1 MLFITSAGPYRA
13 SREQA
18 RHAAIRACLQ
28 ALRGP
33 VLGLFVV
40 FGPLDFV
47 VLGAPD
53 SGCGPVS
60 SAILYFAIVAI
71 WAGVLMPRWLRPGRR
86 RRYEVTEHFEMH
98 TEVYEAEA
106 PADDARQRAVAE
118 REFTVEEEITWTEE
132 DAAERRANILKARR
146 RMLGTLVFLT
156 VGALG
161 IAALG
166 VAAWW
171 VIVPPGLMLGT
182 FALLLREAARSDA
195 DQARRHAHAEEMRR
209 RRSQVG
215 VEREAAPVTAETP
228 ERVTSKPVAPEPVAP
243 DVAEQSE
250 PVIEVVAYSAEIIDI
265 SGRVSDQLYDQYTD
279 AANRAVGD

>member
-1 MLFITSAGPYRA
+1 MLFIASAGPYRA

-18 RHAAIRACLQ
+18 RHAAIHACLQ
-28 ALRGP
+28 VLCGP
-33 VLGLFVV
+33 VLGVFVAY
-40 FGPLDFV
+40 GPP
-47 VLGAPD
+47 G

-98 TEVYEAEA
+98 TEVYESEA
-106 PADDARQRAVAE
+106 PADDVRQRAVTE
-118 REFTVEEEITWTEE
+118 RDFTVEEEITWTEE

-156 VGALG
+156 VGALAIAVLG
-161 IAALG
+161 I
-166 VAAWW
+166 AAWW
-171 VIVPPGLMLGT
+171 VIVPPGLMLGA
-182 FALLLREAARSDA
+182 FVLLLREAARSDVE
-195 DQARRHAHAEEMRR
+195 QVRRRAHAEETRR
-209 RRSQVG
+209 RRSEVG
-215 VEREAAPVTAETP
+215 AGREAAPVTAETF
-228 ERVTSKPVAPEPVAP
+228 ERVTSKPVAPEPATP
-243 DVAEQSE
+243 DGADHPG
-250 PVIEVVAYSAEIIDI
+250 PVIEVVASSAEIIDI

>member
-18 RHAAIRACLQ
+18 RHAAIHACLQ
-28 ALRGP
+28 VLCGP
-33 VLGLFVV
+33 VLGLFVAV
-40 FGPLDFV
+40 GP
-47 VLGAPD
+47 PD
-53 SGCGPVS
+53 GGCGPVS

-98 TEVYEAEA
+98 TEVYETEA
-106 PADDARQRAVAE
+106 PADDTPQRAVTE

-132 DAAERRANILKARR
+132 DAAGRRANILRARR

-156 VGALG
+156 AGALA
-161 IAALG
+161 IAVLKIS
-166 VAAWW
+166 AWW
-171 VIVPPGLMLGT
+171 VIIPPGVMLGA

-195 DQARRHAHAEEMRR
+195 GQARRQSQAEETRR
-209 RRSQVG
+209 RRPESGVG
-215 VEREAAPVTAETP
+215 RVAAPVTAETL
-228 ERVTSKPVAPEPVAP
+228 ERVVSKPVAPEPEAPEPEAP

-265 SGRVSDQLYDQYTD
+265 SGRVRDQLYDQYTD

>member
-1 MLFITSAGPYRA
+1 
-13 SREQA
+13 
-18 RHAAIRACLQ
+18 
-28 ALRGP
+28 
-33 VLGLFVV
+33 VLGLFVA
-40 FGPLDFV
+40 FGP
-47 VLGAPD
+47 PD
-53 SGCGPVS
+53 GGWGPVS

-106 PADDARQRAVAE
+106 PADDAPQRAVAE
-118 REFTVEEEITWTEE
+118 RGFTVEEEITWTEE
-132 DAAERRANILKARR
+132 GAAERRANILKARR

-156 VGALG
+156 IGALA
-161 IAALG
+161 IAAARI
-166 VAAWW
+166 AAWW
-171 VIVPPGLMLGT
+171 VIIPPGVMLGG

-195 DQARRHAHAEEMRR
+195 EQARRRTQAEEMRR
-209 RRSQVG
+209 RRPEGGVG
-215 VEREAAPVTAETP
+215 REAAPVTAETL
-228 ERVTSKPVAPEPVAP
+228 ERVVSRPVAPGVAEQPEPVATEP
-243 DVAEQSE
+243 VAPGAAEQPE

>member
-1 MLFITSAGPYRA
+1 
-13 SREQA
+13 
-18 RHAAIRACLQ
+18 
-28 ALRGP
+28 
-33 VLGLFVV
+33 
-40 FGPLDFV
+40 
-47 VLGAPD
+47 
-53 SGCGPVS
+53 VS

-86 RRYEVTEHFEMH
+86 RRVEVTEHFEMH

-106 PADDARQRAVAE
+106 RPVGGSATE
-118 REFTVEEEITWTEE
+118 REITVEEDITWTED

-156 VGALG
+156 VVALG
-161 IAALG
+161 IAVLG

-171 VIVPPGLMLGT
+171 VIIPPGVMLGG
-182 FALLLREAARSDA
+182 FVLLLREASRSDA
-195 DQARRHAHAEEMRR
+195 ERTRRLAHAAELRR
-209 RRSQVG
+209 EQA
-215 VEREAAPVTAETP
+215 EPEFEQAAPAAAETL
-228 ERVTSKPVAPEPVAP
+228 ERLVSKPVAP
-243 DVAEQSE
+243 DVAEEAEPAERAEPAARAEPAEPAE